1 MENVRE
7 LFQVM
12 VRRFGLL
19 DKNCCSVGSVELSM
33 VQSHILYEVERRES
47 PSIQEIADTLGT
59 DITTF
64 SRQVQGLVKMGL
76 IEKKQSVEDKRI
88 YQLFLTSEGKEIA
101 SSIDTQMNEYLKEV
115 FSYMQPAERN
125 QVIESI
131 KLLNLAMA
139 KSEMCCRPV
148 K

>member
-19 DKNCCSVGSVELSM
+19 DKNCCSVGTRELSL
-33 VQSHILYEVERRES
+33 VQSHILYEVERREA

-76 IEKKQSVEDKRI
+76 IEKKQSIEDKRI
-88 YQLFLTSEGKEIA
+88 YQLFLTDGGKEITA
-101 SSIDTQMNEYLKEV
+101 SIDNQMNEYLKEV

-139 KSEMCCRPV
+139 KSAMCCRPV

>member
-1 MENVRE
+1 MENTRE

-19 DKNCCSVGSVELSM
+19 DKNCCSVGSLELSL
-33 VQSHILYEVERRES
+33 VQSHILYEVERREA

-64 SRQVQGLVKMGL
+64 SRQVQGLVKIGL

-88 YQLFLTSEGKEIA
+88 YQLFLTSEGKDIA
-101 SSIDTQMNEYLKEV
+101 SSIDTQMNGYLKEV
-115 FSYMQPAERN
+115 FSYMQPEERN
-125 QVIESI
+125 QVIESV
-131 KLLNLAMA
+131 KLLNQAMA
-139 KSEMCCRPV
+139 KSAMCCRPV